1 MYLHTKILKLIYNK
15 VKGKKKVDF
24 DMFNF
29 YYFLT
34 DLFYTKLIYKFCI
47 IEIYLY
53 FMSNVFACKIFKNIR
68 INLE

>member
-15 VKGKKKVDF
+15 VKGTKKVDF

-29 YYFLT
+29 YFLT
-34 DLFYTKLIYKFCI
+34 NLCYSKLIYKFGI

-53 FMSNVFACKIFKNIR
+53 FMMYLHAKI
-68 INLE
+68 